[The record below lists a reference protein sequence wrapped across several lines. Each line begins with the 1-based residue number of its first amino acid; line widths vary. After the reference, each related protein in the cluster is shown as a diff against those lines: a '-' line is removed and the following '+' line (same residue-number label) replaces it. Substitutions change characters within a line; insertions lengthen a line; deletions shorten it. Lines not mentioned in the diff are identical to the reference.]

1 MGEGEKEA
9 WRAKVERR
17 EAERNAL
24 LPPPATG
31 PCYGHACFL

>member
-24 LPPPATG
+24 LPPATG